1 MKTISKSLVILVMLL
16 TSFSFVNAQ
25 YGWHQMNSGTT
36 DQFNGVYTIDSLH
49 AVAVG
54 LNGNVFRT
62 DDGGATWTQRVS
74 NTTNTLAAV
83 TFPDA
88 NTGYAVGFNG
98 TIIKSNNGG
107 VSWTAQTSGTTEDL
121 CAVSF
126 IDVNTGYAVGGQTSI
141 GKIFKTTNGGTTWS
155 PVSISSGVLWTCY
168 FLNANTGWVAGSG
181 KAIYKT
187 TDGGSTWTSH
197 LAVTLANVDVNS
209 IQFLDANT
217 GYIAMGDGIEKTTDG
232 GLTYSEVYSVSGLN
246 LFSLS
251 FVNTQKGWTVGTTGA
266 LAMTTNG
273 GANWT
278 TQSGGG
284 SGTNMCV
291 HMKSGTLGYAVGS
304 DGFIIKYAKTYSAT
318 FHVKDNTSA
327 PINGASVTFNGNT
340 QTTNASGNTTFSNF
354 IAGTYPYS
362 VSKAGY
368 VPTSSSV
375 IEPGNDPV
383 QVTLSSLSYIVS
395 FHVKDNTNAPVQN
408 ASVTF
413 NGQTQLTNSSGMA
426 DFFGVT
432 VGNNQAYSISKSGFN
447 TASGSINVNGSQT
460 LNVTLTPVVAN
471 TYDITFHVT
480 DNSSNDLQGASVTFD
495 GSTKTTDVS
504 GQAVFNGIST
514 GNKSYA
520 VNMAGYNAASGSTN
534 VTGNATVDVS
544 LVTTIVNY
552 TIGVMV
558 YDNTSNAIS
567 GASVTFNGVTQSTD
581 ASGYTPFTG
590 VPAGNI
596 HYTISKAG
604 YISVDDYVNEPGN
617 DPVVV
622 TMTAASSGNTI
633 DFNVYDNAS
642 NPIDA
647 ASVTFNGVTQYT
659 NASGYTQFT
668 GVPDGSITYEVTKAG
683 YITASGNVTE
693 PGTSPV
699 TVNMTAV
706 GSGLTIN
713 FYVYDLSTNYIDG
726 ATVTFNGVTQYT
738 DASGTATFTDVPTG
752 NLYYEVS
759 KAGYTSVTGNI
770 SEPGNDPIVINL
782 APAATGLD
790 INFWVYDNQT
800 NPISGASVTF
810 NGITQ
815 TTDASGNTIFHDV
828 ATGNLY
834 YEVSMAGYYTIYNY
848 VDEPGNDPVVV
859 SLGLLGAA
867 YNVTFNVNDEYGNPV
882 QNATV
887 TFNGSDQSTAAN
899 GATQYVAVAESDN
912 YWYNVV
918 KSGYVLSTGYVNVHS
933 DMSESVILMHD
944 YSGLTEISSSVNIT
958 TFPNPVKDVVE
969 ISSDEKISNLKIFN
983 STGQGIMNTNVD
995 DTKTNVSMEL
1005 FPTGLYI
1012 IQIQTANNIV
1022 SKKIIKE

>member
-1 MKTISKSLVILVMLL
+1 MKTMKKLFLIAVLL
-16 TSFSFVNAQ
+16 IAATCTNAQ
-25 YGWHQMNSGTT
+25 VWIDQNTGSSFNFNS
-36 DQFNGVYTIDSLH
+36 VYTIDALH

-54 LNGNVFRT
+54 NGGAILRT
-62 DDGGATWTQRVS
+62 QDGGATWATRVS
-74 NTTNTLAAV
+74 NTT
-83 TFPDA
+83 
-88 NTGYAVGFNG
+88 
-98 TIIKSNNGG
+98 
-107 VSWTAQTSGTTEDL
+107 
-121 CAVSF
+121 
-126 IDVNTGYAVGGQTSI
+126 VNFYSVYFVNSSHGYAVGGSGIIQESNDGGDTWSGI
-141 GKIFKTTNGGTTWS
+141 YSGTTQALYS
-155 PVSISSGVLWTCY
+155 VFFY
-168 FLNANTGWVAGSG
+168 NQTGWIVGGAGTI
-181 KAIYKT
+181 KKT
-187 TDGGSTWTSH
+187 INGGSTWTFIYPNPAIPIELTS
-197 LAVTLANVDVNS
+197 AFFV
-209 IQFLDANT
+209 DANNGWLGYNEMVYKT
-217 GYIAMGDGIEKTTDG
+217 SDAGSSWAAYGLQTTGNNWVEDIYFTSSNIGYIASDNSIEKTIDG
-232 GLTYSEVYSVSGLN
+232 GLTYSVLA
-246 LFSLS
+246 LS
-251 FVNTQKGWTVGTTGA
+251 SSKVNSIWFVDNNTGYATNENGQILRTTNAGTTWA
-266 LAMTTNG
+266 TSNITSSPLK
-273 GANWT
+273 
-278 TQSGGG
+278 S
-284 SGTNMCV
+284 V
-291 HMKSGTLGYAVGS
+291 HFYSPTIGFAVGS
-304 DGFIIKYAKTYSAT
+304 NGKIYKYTQASSVT
-318 FHVKDNTSA
+318 FHVTDNNSV
-327 PINGASVTFNGNT
+327 PISGASVTFNGTT
-340 QTTNASGNTTFSNF
+340 QTTNASGNATLYYSGAN
-354 IAGTYPYS
+354 TYSYT

-368 VPTSSSV
+368 NTYTGSV
-375 IEPGNDPV
+375 AEPGNDPV
-383 QVTLSSLSYIVS
+383 QVQLASQDYTVVFHIKDNANYPLQNATVNLASQIYSTDVNGLVTFSNVPAGNTYSYSVSKTGYTTTTGSCIVNQNLTINLTLSPI
-395 FHVKDNTNAPVQN
+395 
-408 ASVTF
+408 
-413 NGQTQLTNSSGMA
+413 
-426 DFFGVT
+426 
-432 VGNNQAYSISKSGFN
+432 
-447 TASGSINVNGSQT
+447 
-460 LNVTLTPVVAN
+460 VAN
-471 TYDITFHVT
+471 TFDITFHVV
-480 DNSSNDLQGASVTFD
+480 DDLSLDLPGASVTFD
-495 GSTKTTDVS
+495 GGSQITDAS
-504 GQAVFNGIST
+504 GQTVFYGVATGI
-514 GNKSYA
+514 KSYA
-520 VNMAGYNAASGSTN
+520 INKSGYNPTYSSINVNANQSVNAALLIAPAG
-534 VTGNATVDVS
+534 
-544 LVTTIVNY
+544 Y

-983 STGQGIMNTNVD
+983 STGQEIMNTNVD
-995 DTKTNVSMEL
+995 DTKTIVNLKS